1 MTLVLT
7 EISPLGITMAADS
20 AVTITNTV
28 TGLSHVQN
36 NAARKLQTIPYLDAG
51 ISCWGMGTING
62 ISTDQ
67 WLGNFI
73 AANSGINN
81 LGNFAASLENE
92 LNQLIP
98 PNPNPQNSRLGF
110 HLAGYEMYQG
120 APTPS
125 FYHIHEGESTTLQQ
139 RGITINPNQF
149 NANHDVPPQIAVQLF
164 AQGNSWITRNGDYQ
178 LYANIFQSLETMFQQ
193 LLPLGIRI
201 PNSQNLADRVEY
213 LVFQIRTISEIYR
226 LSNLIPGI
234 GGDIY
239 FISISQVGL
248 HSQGIK
254 HY

>member
-7 EISPLGITMAADS
+7 ELSPLGITMAADS
-20 AVTITNTV
+20 AVTITNAV

-36 NAARKLQTIPYLDAG
+36 NAARKLQTIPYLNAG

-67 WLGNFI
+67 WLANFI
-73 AANSGINN
+73 AANSAINN
-81 LGNFAASLENE
+81 LVDFAASIENE
-92 LNQLIP
+92 LNRLIP
-98 PNPNPQNSRLGF
+98 PNPNPQHSRLGF
-110 HLAGYEMYQG
+110 HLAGFEIYQG
-120 APTPS
+120 SPTPS
-125 FYHIHEGESTTLQQ
+125 FYHIHEGVSTTLQQ
-139 RGITINPNQF
+139 LGITINPNQF
-149 NANHDVPPQIAVQLF
+149 NANHDVPPSIAVQLL
-164 AQGNSWITRNGDYQ
+164 AQGQGWITRNGDYQ
-178 LYANIFQSLETMFQQ
+178 LYANIFQSLENLFQQ
-193 LLPLGIRI
+193 LLPLDIRI
-201 PNSQNLADRVEY
+201 PNSQNIADRAEY

-239 FISISQVGL
+239 FVTISQVGL

>member
-7 EISPLGITMAADS
+7 ELSPLGITMAADS

-36 NAARKLQTIPYLDAG
+36 NAAQKLQTIPYLNAG
-51 ISCWGMGTING
+51 ISCWGMGIING

-67 WLGNFI
+67 WLTDFI
-73 AANSGINN
+73 AANSAVNN
-81 LGNFAASLENE
+81 LGDFATSLENE

-98 PNPNPQNSRLGF
+98 SNPNPQNGRLGF
-110 HLAGYEMYQG
+110 HLAGYEIYQG
-120 APTPS
+120 SHTPS
-125 FYHIHEGESTTLQQ
+125 FYHIHEGASTALQQ

-149 NANHDVPPQIAVQLF
+149 NANHDVPPQIAVQFL
-164 AQGNSWITRNGDYQ
+164 AQGQSWITRNGDYQ
-178 LYANIFQSLETMFQQ
+178 LYASIFQSLETMFQQ
-193 LLPLGIRI
+193 LSPLGIRI
-201 PNSQNLADRVEY
+201 PNSQNLVDRVEY